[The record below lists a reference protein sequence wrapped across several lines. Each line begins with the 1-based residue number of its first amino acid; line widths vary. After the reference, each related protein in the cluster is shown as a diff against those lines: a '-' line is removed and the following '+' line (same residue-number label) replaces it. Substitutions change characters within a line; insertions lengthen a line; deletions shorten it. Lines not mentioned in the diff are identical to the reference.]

1 MHKRYSDHNFLDQH
15 LACLCR
21 WKKMTALSCVWSV
34 LFCLFLFHHSKE
46 QYVGIDVT
54 NTQISVG
61 TSYISV
67 NCGLNGKSIFKDG
80 YSKIELHLQCRQNK
94 TNDWQT
100 IVLLNDSGSFITNI
114 SKDIETNL
122 EKNGTC
128 DYDYNR
134 YCKGFRIYAKISIH
148 LESCKGYLDPSFR
161 CQLFGIYGRF
171 KGDRSKEVQLE
182 ISSKPSYTD
191 SPTIIYPLTSKAV
204 KLGEVLQMQCTGVE
218 DVNIQTNTDI
228 RWCKNV
234 LGQYEVISLQ
244 ETSQTQIVSQSK
256 DGCTSVQISE
266 IFYHIT
272 DEDNELE
279 IMCELGYNENSKTC
293 DKGRF
298 NSTLRIATELN
309 DDEWALS
316 PVIVY
321 SDDSMLNPQNITI
334 EGIGRTV
341 QLLCVGSK
349 SSQIELMKEEIM
361 WCVRNKNNT
370 EWTPIVLQ
378 ENKLETMI
386 NSSRKITIY
395 SKVTY
400 HLIGLDK
407 SIDIMCQISS
417 SPKCGSGVI
426 SSNVSLQLN
435 PSESE
440 DQYYLKQRER
450 REAWLAVTLIISGT
464 LLIVIL
470 VLVTILLILAHR
482 KGGLSL
488 FGILIQIE
496 RNKRVVNIQGESR
509 LDTDVDRHVLVDRT
523 AGLIYNNQQISSNV
537 TNRPSYQT
545 TAITQINSEQPAY
558 EEINSRNRSTQEY
571 EALSHSTKY

>member
-1 MHKRYSDHNFLDQH
+1 MK
-15 LACLCR
+15 
-21 WKKMTALSCVWSV
+21 KKMTALSCVWSV
-34 LFCLFLFHHSKE
+34 FFCLFLFHNSNE
-46 QYVGIDVT
+46 QSVVEIYVS
-54 NTQISVG
+54 NTQLSVG

-67 NCGLNGKSIFKDG
+67 TCDRTWGWFYWDKT
-80 YSKIELHLQCRQNK
+80 KIKLFLQCRQNK
-94 TNDWQT
+94 SSYWET
-100 IVLLNDSGSFITNI
+100 IVKLNDSGSFITNI
-114 SKDIETNL
+114 SKDIETHL

-128 DYDYNR
+128 DYDDYR
-134 YCKGFRIYAKISIH
+134 YGKECRIYANISIH

-161 CQLFGIYGRF
+161 CQIFDIERIAVRGSR
-171 KGDRSKEVQLE
+171 EVQVE
-182 ISSKPSYTD
+182 ITSKPSYTD
-191 SPTIIYPLTSKAV
+191 TPSIIYPLTSKAV
-204 KLGEVLQMQCTGVE
+204 KLGEVLQMQCTGEE
-218 DVNIQTNTDI
+218 DVNIQTKDI

-234 LGQYEVISLQ
+234 SGQYEVISLQ
-244 ETSQTQIVSQSK
+244 DTPQTQIVSQSK
-256 DGCTSVQISE
+256 DGCTFVQLSE

-272 DEDNELE
+272 GEDNDLE
-279 IMCELGYNENSKTC
+279 IMCELGYNENSKIC

-298 NSTLRIATELN
+298 NSTLRINTELK
-309 DDEWALS
+309 DDGWTLS

-321 SDDSMLNPQNITI
+321 SEDSMLNPQNITI

-349 SSQIELMKEEIM
+349 SNQIELMKEEVM
-361 WCVRNKNNT
+361 WCVRKKNNT

-386 NSSRKITIY
+386 NSSGKIRIF

-400 HLIGLDK
+400 HLIGLEK

-417 SPKCGSGVI
+417 SPKCGRGVI

-440 DQYYLKQRER
+440 EGQYYLKQRETAPGPER
-450 REAWLAVTLIISGT
+450 KETWVVVTMIISVTL
-464 LLIVIL
+464 LVVIL
-470 VLVTILLILAHR
+470 VLDTILLILAYR
-482 KGGLSL
+482 RGGLSL
-488 FGILIQIE
+488 FGILIQFE

-509 LDTDVDRHVLVDRT
+509 LDTDVDRHVLVDQT
-523 AGLIYNNQQISSNV
+523 AGVIYNNQQIHSNV

-545 TAITQINSEQPAY
+545 TTITQINSEQPAY
-558 EEINSRNRSTQEY
+558 EEINSRERSAQEY

>member
-1 MHKRYSDHNFLDQH
+1 
-15 LACLCR
+15 
-21 WKKMTALSCVWSV
+21 MTALSCVWSV
-34 LFCLFLFHHSKE
+34 FFCLFLFHNSNE
-46 QYVGIDVT
+46 QLDVEIYVT

-67 NCGLNGKSIFKDG
+67 SCDLNDIQWIFWG
-80 YSKIELHLQCRQNK
+80 IRNYIKIELFLQCRQNK

-100 IVLLNDSGSFITNI
+100 IVKVSDSGSFITNI
-114 SKDIETNL
+114 SKDIETHL
-122 EKNGTC
+122 EKNETC
-128 DYDYNR
+128 GNR
-134 YCKGFRIYAKISIH
+134 NGKGCRIDANISIR
-148 LESCKGYLDPSFR
+148 LESCNGYLDPSFR
-161 CQLFGIYGRF
+161 CQLFNIE
-171 KGDRSKEVQLE
+171 KGNTV
-182 ISSKPSYTD
+182 SSKKVQVEITSKSSYTD
-191 SPTIIYPLTSKAV
+191 SSTIIYPLTSKAV
-204 KLGEVLQMQCTGVE
+204 KLGEVLQMQCTGE
-218 DVNIQTNTDI
+218 EGGNIKKNTDI

-234 LGQYEVISLQ
+234 SGQYEVISLQ
-244 ETSQTQIVSQSK
+244 ETPQTQIVSQSK
-256 DGCTSVQISE
+256 DGCTFVQKSE

-279 IMCELGYNENSKTC
+279 IMCELGYNENSKIC

-298 NSTLRIATELN
+298 NTTLRIATELN

-321 SDDSMLNPQNITI
+321 SDDSMLNPQNLTI

-407 SIDIMCQISS
+407 SIDILCQISS

-440 DQYYLKQRER
+440 GQYYLKQRER

-464 LLIVIL
+464 LLVVIL

-488 FGILIQIE
+488 FGILIQFE

-509 LDTDVDRHVLVDRT
+509 LDTDVDRHVLVDQT
-523 AGLIYNNQQISSNV
+523 AGVIYNNQQIHSNV

-545 TAITQINSEQPAY
+545 TTITQINSEQPAY
-558 EEINSRNRSTQEY
+558 EEINSRERSAQEY

>member
-1 MHKRYSDHNFLDQH
+1 
-15 LACLCR
+15 
-21 WKKMTALSCVWSV
+21 MTALSCVWSV
-34 LFCLFLFHHSKE
+34 FFCLFLFHHSKE

-67 NCGLNGKSIFKDG
+67 NCGLYGKIIFRDK

-128 DYDYNR
+128 DYDDNR

-161 CQLFGIYGRF
+161 CQLFDIYGRF

-191 SPTIIYPLTSKAV
+191 SPSIIYPLTSKAV
-204 KLGEVLQMQCTGVE
+204 KLGEVLQMQCTGEE
-218 DVNIQTNTDI
+218 DVNIQTKDI
-228 RWCKNV
+228 RWCKYV
-234 LGQYEVISLQ
+234 SGKYEVISLQ
-244 ETSQTQIVSQSK
+244 DTPQTQIVSQSK
-256 DGCTSVQISE
+256 DGCTFVQKSE

-279 IMCELGYNENSKTC
+279 IMCELGYNENSKIC

-321 SDDSMLNPQNITI
+321 SDDSMLNPQNLTI

-417 SPKCGSGVI
+417 SPKCASGVI

-464 LLIVIL
+464 LLVVIL
-470 VLVTILLILAHR
+470 VFVTILLILAYR
-482 KGGLSL
+482 RGGLSL
-488 FGILIQIE
+488 FGILIQFE

-509 LDTDVDRHVLVDRT
+509 LDTDVDRHVLVDQT
-523 AGLIYNNQQISSNV
+523 AGVIYNNQQIHSNV
-537 TNRPSYQT
+537 TNRQSYQT

-558 EEINSRNRSTQEY
+558 EEINSRERSAQEY